1 MAKKKLKLKL
11 KKGKMSRK
19 LVKDKAIVNFLWEH
33 MKTVKIDFSNIKIPS
48 FSNILEN
55 EGNKS
60 NNLIIFNN
68 EKIFNKSPKLGASL
82 LNNN

>member
-1 MAKKKLKLKL
+1 MVKKKLKL

-19 LVKDKAIVNFLWEH
+19 LVKNKAIVNFLLEH
-33 MKTVKIDFSNIKIPS
+33 MKPAKIDFSKIKIPS
-48 FSNILEN
+48 FFNVLEN
-55 EGNKS
+55 EGYNS

-68 EKIFNKSPKLGASL
+68 VKIFNESPKLGTSL

>member
-19 LVKDKAIVNFLWEH
+19 LVKDKAIVNFLLEH

-48 FSNILEN
+48 FSNILET

-60 NNLIIFNN
+60 NSIIIFNN
-68 EKIFNKSPKLGASL
+68 EKIFNKSLKLGASL